1 MGTVTIGALAG
12 HFGRD
17 VDRGV
22 SKAVGIIEAAARDG
36 VDLLVFPD
44 AALGGYI
51 GDLRSPDL
59 DDLPPALDPDGPELA
74 AIAEAARDMTV
85 CIGYT

>member
-1 MGTVTIGALAG
+1 MGTLTLGALAA

-17 VDRGV
+17 VQRGV
-22 SKAVGIIEAAARDG
+22 TKAIGIVEAAARDG

-44 AALGGYI
+44 ATLGGYI
-51 GDLRSPDL
+51 GDLRDPDP

-74 AIAEAARDMTV
+74 AMVAAAGPV
-85 CIGYT
+85 Q